1 MDRDVSELE
10 ARLGHTFRDR
20 NLLRTALTHT
30 SYLNET
36 ADLAEHN
43 QRLEYLGDAIVDFLV
58 AEVLYYR
65 FPYAREGEMTR
76 WRALLVSTEG
86 LAELAQR
93 LDLGE
98 HLLLGRGEEAT
109 GGRQKPANLAAGLEA
124 LVAALYLDSDWETVK
139 RVMLPHFRPY
149 IEQATAMTGPWDAR
163 SRLQEEVQA
172 RLGITPRYVEVG
184 GRGPDHRPV
193 FTVEVMVGDE
203 VWGRGEGPSKRA
215 AAQAAAEQALRRLD

>member
-1 MDRDVSELE
+1 MDEGVPELE
-10 ARLGHTFRDR
+10 ERLGYTFADGT
-20 NLLRTALTHT
+20 LLRTALTHS

-36 ADLAEHN
+36 ADLLEHN

-65 FPYAREGEMTR
+65 FPDAREGEMTR
-76 WRALLVSTEG
+76 WRAQLVSTEG
-86 LAELAQR
+86 LAGLAGQLR
-93 LDLGE
+93 LGE

-109 GGRQKPANLAAGLEA
+109 GGRHKPANLAAALEA

-139 RVMLPHFRPY
+139 KVMLPHFRPY
-149 IEQATAMTGPWDAR
+149 IEQATAMRGPWDAR

-172 RLGITPRYVEVG
+172 RVGVTPRYVEVG

-193 FTVEVMVGDE
+193 FTVEVWVGDE

-215 AAQAAAEQALRRLD
+215 AAQAAAERALQRLD